1 MVKYLIAVL
10 FIISFNAIA
19 LEQVDLDKMSRQL
32 DVKYTLIE
40 ASATC
45 PAHVAQCYLSE
56 LALTLPYDFVDKSWV
71 IYFSQLMPIIH
82 GSNQQF
88 DITHINGDLHKISPS
103 ESFTGFIAGKA
114 HKLRFYTQNSQIT
127 RSEFMPNYLLSDS
140 KKVLAAKVIESTLV
154 DEDATTGLETQ
165 PYLAPFTSL
174 SQLRTSKND
183 KTPWMGPRYHF
194 ENSDQPIE
202 TNSPE
207 GIIPKPSSMQITSD
221 RIVDLSGGI
230 RLALNGIKRAHISAA
245 LERMSAL
252 GVNERESGV
261 LLDISLRKKSETRDE
276 AYTLSVSETGINI
289 TANTSTGAFY
299 ALQSLMG
306 LLSGKSLAVKEVEIT
321 DEPHYAFRGLHIDAA
336 RNFRSKQFVFDTI
349 KHMAS
354 YKLNRLHLHLA
365 DDEGW
370 RLEIDGLAE
379 LTEVGGYRCF
389 DLSEQRCLLP
399 QLGAGNDKGS
409 PVNGYY
415 SRQDYIDIL
424 RYADRHHITVIPS
437 LDMPGHSRAA
447 IVSMEERHR
456 RLMVLGKH
464 AAAQKYRLVDVDD
477 KTLYSSI
484 QHYNDNTLNV
494 CLPQTYAFIDKVL
507 DEVQRLHRQAGV
519 PLTTYHIGADET
531 AGAWLKS
538 PACIDLLKGN
548 ASLNGYFIERISQ
561 MATNKGIQVAAWS
574 DGLGDVR
581 PEKMPPNVQSNVWG
595 TLAEGGHVVSHE
607 HMNRKWQVVIS
618 NPDVTYFDFPYTS
631 HPMERGNHWATRAVD
646 TRKVFE
652 FMPDNLPAHAELWRN
667 SHFHH
672 YEARDI
678 QSALKEG
685 AMATGIQAHLWSE
698 MIRTDKQA
706 EYMLYPRLLAFAERA
721 WHKPKWA
728 LEYKKGRIYNVSSEY
743 FDKTAQLEKEADWQR
758 FISIL
763 GYKELPKLAKEGVF
777 YRVPHVAIGLNKY
790 GKTTFFTPIPGFD
803 IEIKTAQ
810 GWQLA
815 KGDIPLSQV
824 LAVRAKKEDRAGRT
838 QLMTRH

>member
-1 MVKYLIAVL
+1 MVKYLIVVL
-10 FIISFNAIA
+10 FIISSNAIA

-32 DVKYTLIE
+32 DVKYTLLE
-40 ASATC
+40 ANATC

-56 LALTLPYDFVDKSWV
+56 LALTLPYDLSDKSWV

-127 RSEFMPNYLLSDS
+127 RSEFMPNYLLSDA
-140 KKVLAAKVIESTLV
+140 KQALATKVIVSTLV

-165 PYLAPFTSL
+165 PYLAPFTTL
-174 SQLRTSKND
+174 SQLRTSKSD

-194 ENSDQPIE
+194 ENSHKPLK
-202 TNSPE
+202 TSFPE
-207 GIIPKPSSMQITSD
+207 GIIPKPSAMQLTSD
-221 RIVDLSGGI
+221 KKVDLSGGI
-230 RLALNGIKRAHISAA
+230 RLVLNGITRESVSAA

-252 GVNERESGV
+252 GLNERESGV
-261 LLDISLRKKSETRDE
+261 LLDISLRKKSGTRDE
-276 AYTLSVSETGINI
+276 AYTLLVTEAGIYI
-289 TANTSTGAFY
+289 TASTSSGAFY

-306 LLSGKSLAVKEVEIT
+306 LLDGKSLLVNEVEIK
-321 DEPHYAFRGLHIDAA
+321 DSPHYEFRGLHIDTA
-336 RNFRSKQFVFDTI
+336 RNFRPKQFVLDTI

-370 RLEIDGLAE
+370 RLEIDGLPE

-389 DLSEQRCLLP
+389 DLSEQNCLLP

-409 PVNGYY
+409 SVNGYY
-415 SRQDYIDIL
+415 NRQDYIDIL
-424 RYADRHHITVIPS
+424 RYADKHHITVIPS

-447 IVSMEERHR
+447 IVSMEARYR
-456 RLMVLGKH
+456 RLTALGKYE
-464 AAAQKYRLVDVDD
+464 AAQKYRLVDTDD
-477 KTLYSSI
+477 ETVYRSI

-507 DEVQRLHRQAGV
+507 DGVQGLHRQAGV
-519 PLTTYHIGADET
+519 PLNTYHIGADET
-531 AGAWLKS
+531 AGAWLNS
-538 PACIDLLKGN
+538 PACKTLLKTYG
-548 ASLNGYFIERISQ
+548 SLNGYFIERVSQ
-561 MATNKGIQVAAWS
+561 MVTAKGVQVAAWS
-574 DGLGDVR
+574 DGLGDVSVHN
-581 PEKMPPNVQSNVWG
+581 MPTNVQSNVWG

-652 FMPDNLPAHAELWRN
+652 FMPDNLPAHAEVWRN
-667 SHFHH
+667 SRYHY
-672 YEARDI
+672 YEANDT
-678 QSALKEG
+678 QSELKEG
-685 AMATGIQAHLWSE
+685 VTAAGIQAHLWSE

-728 LEYKKGRIYNVSSEY
+728 LEYKKGRIYSASSEY
-743 FDKTAQLEKEADWQR
+743 FDKTAQLEREADWQR

-777 YRVPHVAIGLNKY
+777 YRIPHVAIGLNKN
-790 GKTTFFTPIPGFD
+790 GETTFFTPIPGFD

-810 GWQLA
+810 GWQA
-815 KGDIPLSQV
+815 AHGGIPLAHV
-824 LAVRAKKEDRAGRT
+824 LAVRAKRGNRVGRT
-838 QLMTRH
+838 QLMTNH